1 MQIDCQLEQTATTDS
16 FYQTSSEFQIAPG
29 KPFYYIKGKFV
40 SDKYDFEY
48 NPVQEGQI
56 FYKNSHVTPL
66 LMKFVD
72 VQ

>member
-40 SDKYDFEY
+40 RDKQGFEY
-48 NPVQEGQI
+48 NSVQEKSNILQ
-56 FYKNSHVTPL
+56 
-66 LMKFVD
+66 KFTCHIIAD
-72 VQ
+72 EIC